1 MEEAEDR
8 STELKPWQVL
18 FDHASDGVVL
28 IDRDGL
34 ILDVNPAAAAILA
47 EPRTQLQGRVLA
59 SLLSAA
65 SVVVERSEV
74 LLPDGGSL
82 VFLRERAVSRERE
95 AILRRSEEQYRR
107 MTDLSP
113 DAILVHSA
121 GRIVYANAAF
131 LRMVGGALDDVIGQ
145 PSLRFLH
152 PDYVPM
158 VKERIARVEHNVDV
172 PMVHEK
178 FVRFDGT
185 SVDVEVG
192 GLALEYEGQPAVQ
205 VIARDI
211 SERLIQQEA
220 LRRSEERYRGLVEGA
235 SETIYRITLDGFI
248 LMANPAARK
257 ILGWSDGELER
268 MTFFELLHPDDVAI
282 AREALKRASLGAPV
296 NEVFRVVARD
306 GRVVHL
312 DTTTTPE
319 MVDGRVVA
327 FFGMAR
333 DISEE
338 RMAGQQVEE
347 RERLLAAVLD
357 RLPIG
362 VIVTDRLGIVVRSNP
377 ASDAIFGFHRT
388 RAAVAA
394 HSPYP
399 AWWSD
404 TGEEVTRDQ
413 WASTRALRSGEVT
426 LNEVIDIERL
436 DGVRRTILNSAI
448 PLFDDAGHVTGAVV
462 LNQDVTDERASE
474 RQREMMAVRLRQVIS
489 ATSDG
494 ICTIDVEGRATLVN
508 PAAAEMLGST
518 EEELLGA
525 DLSRIARPDADP
537 AKEDAFRKVMREREP
552 RPLYVDRFRTREGRA
567 FDVEVSCAP
576 ILAGGEVL
584 GAVITFRDVTR
595 RNMLERDLERASR
608 FASVGQLAATIAH
621 EFNNVLMGILPFM
634 EVIDRRSEHDG
645 DLRTMVRHVQQSLQ
659 RGKQIT
665 REILKFAQAPEPEV
679 QPVAL
684 ATLFDTS
691 IAELRAIAGRK
702 VDVSVAPFD
711 RTLAACIDA
720 TQIHQVLSNLVAN
733 ARDAMNG
740 EGAIVIELNRA
751 SDEEA
756 HRLLPDVDG
765 EVVRISVTDRG
776 SGIDPQHLE
785 MIFEPMFTTKRAGGT
800 GIGLAVVQ
808 QVVRKHCGVVEVE
821 SAPGRGTTFHI
832 YLPRCAPPD
841 VSDSVLPVTGRGGV
855 RSIVIVEDDE
865 NVAAGLQAVLEME
878 GISAHLA
885 TRGGDAE
892 AAVERYRPDAVVLD
906 RGLPDMD
913 GLEVFA
919 ILNERW
925 PELPVVFSTGHGARD
940 DVDQLVKRTNVAY
953 LLKPYDVSTLLE
965 MLQEIVKK

>member
-1 MEEAEDR
+1 M
-8 STELKPWQVL
+8 
-18 FDHASDGVVL
+18 DGTTIVG
-28 IDRDGL
+28 DWRRQD
-34 ILDVNPAAAAILA
+34 
-47 EPRTQLQGRVLA
+47 
-59 SLLSAA
+59 
-65 SVVVERSEV
+65 
-74 LLPDGGSL
+74 LPDGGSV
-82 VFLRERAVSRERE
+82 VFLRELTELRERE

-131 LRMVGGALDDVIGQ
+131 LRMVGAASDEVIGQ

-152 PDYVPM
+152 PDYTAI
-158 VKERIARVEHNVDV
+158 VKERIARVEQNTDV
-172 PMVHEK
+172 PMIHEK
-178 FVRFDGT
+178 FVRLDG
-185 SVDVEVG
+185 SIVDVEVG
-192 GLALEYEGQPAVQ
+192 GLAIEYEGQPAVQ

-211 SERLIQQEA
+211 SERVIQQEA

-235 SETIYRITLDGFI
+235 SETIYRITLDGHI
-248 LMANPAARK
+248 LMANPAARRV
-257 ILGWSDGELER
+257 LGWSDGDLDG
-268 MTFFELLHPDDVAI
+268 MTFFQLLHPDDVPL
-282 AREALKRASLGAPV
+282 ARDALKRASLGAPV
-296 NEVFRVVARD
+296 NAVFRVIARD
-306 GRVVHL
+306 GRLVYL

-319 MVDGRVVA
+319 ILDGNVVA

-333 DISEE
+333 DISEA
-338 RMAGQQVEE
+338 RLASQLVEE
-347 RERLLAAVLD
+347 REQLLAAVLD
-357 RLPIG
+357 RLPVG
-362 VIVTDRLGIVVRSNP
+362 VVIADHEGTIVRSNP

-388 RAAVAA
+388 HTAISAR
-394 HSPYP
+394 SRYR
-399 AWWSD
+399 AWWAES
-404 TGEEVTRDQ
+404 GEEVSCDR
-413 WASTRALRSGEVT
+413 WASTRALRNGEVT
-426 LNEVIDIERL
+426 LNEVIEIERV
-436 DGVRRTILNSAI
+436 DGERRTILNSAI
-448 PLFDDAGHVTGAVV
+448 PLFDDAGRVTGVVV
-462 LNQDVTDERASE
+462 LNQDVTEERASE
-474 RQREMMAVRLRQVIS
+474 RQREMLAVRLRQVIS

-508 PAAAEMLGST
+508 PAAAEMLGRT

-525 DLSRIARPDADP
+525 DLSRIARPDANP
-537 AKEDAFRKVMREREP
+537 AEENAFRKVMREREP

-576 ILAGGEVL
+576 ILAGGEIL

-665 REILKFAQAPEPEV
+665 REILKFAQAPEPEAH
-679 QPVAL
+679 PVAL
-684 ATLFDTS
+684 STLLDTS

-711 RTLAACIDA
+711 RTLAACIDSI
-720 TQIHQVLSNLVAN
+720 QIHQVLSNLVAN

-740 EGAIVIELNRA
+740 EGAIVIAAARA

-756 HRLLPDVDG
+756 HRLLPDVDS
-765 EVVRISVTDRG
+765 EVVRISVTDHG

-841 VSDSVLPVTGRGGV
+841 VSDSVRSVTERGAV

-878 GISAHLA
+878 GISVHLA

-940 DVDQLVKRTNVAY
+940 DVDQLVKRSNVAY

-965 MLQEIVKK
+965 MLQEIVKKPGS